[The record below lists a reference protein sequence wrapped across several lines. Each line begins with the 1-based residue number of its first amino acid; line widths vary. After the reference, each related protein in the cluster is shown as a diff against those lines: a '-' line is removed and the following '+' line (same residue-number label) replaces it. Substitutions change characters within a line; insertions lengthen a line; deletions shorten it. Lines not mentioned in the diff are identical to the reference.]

1 METRKF
7 IELDYFDWCEQYKP
21 VRNTIGSIP
30 SFNGCMF
37 ETYGAEYD
45 AVRAADPARV
55 WTYIDGDNGGTYI
68 VNGWHYVNRI
78 GYFITELPFDDSA
91 ADCEIEVGEPDPIY
105 AFFCEMKGA
114 ALPYGI
120 EYSDDIEGDDIY
132 SVEWYATKE
141 ERDEII
147 KNGNY
152 IMPREEKIYG

>member
-1 METRKF
+1 MRKF

-21 VRNTIGSIP
+21 VRNTIDSNP
-30 SFNGCMF
+30 SFDGCMF
-37 ETYGAEYD
+37 ETYGAEYE
-45 AVRAADPARV
+45 AVKAADPACV
-55 WTYIDGDNGGTYI
+55 WTYIDGDDGGTYI

-78 GYFITELPFDDSA
+78 GYFITKLPFDDSN
-91 ADCEIEVGEPDPIY
+91 ADYQVEVSEPDPIY

-114 ALPYGI
+114 ELPYGI